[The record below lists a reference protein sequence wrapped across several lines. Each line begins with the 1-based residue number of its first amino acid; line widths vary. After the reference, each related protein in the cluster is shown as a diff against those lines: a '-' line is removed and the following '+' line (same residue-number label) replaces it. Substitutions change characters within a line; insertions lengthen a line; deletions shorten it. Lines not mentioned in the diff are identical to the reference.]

1 MCVYVFVSVYMCGC
15 VVVIFKTSWT
25 SSGWANWSGSV
36 LGFGSVQEC
45 GLGQMERSFWSC
57 NVYVC
62 EPIMPYLSLQQGQV
76 CTVCA
81 FVHKTVK

>member
-62 EPIMPYLSLQQGQV
+62 EPIMPYYLCNKAKFVLCARLSIKL
-76 CTVCA
+76 
-81 FVHKTVK
+81 